1 MCFFQDKPVREPSF
15 HKPVRTEKAPAQPA
29 PIKLSPAQPAP
40 VEPPPAQP
48 APVEPSPAQPVGW
61 SAVGLPDEMEMS
73 MEEDD
78 LFRDLPMPEVMFS

>member
-29 PIKLSPAQPAP
+29 PIKLS
-40 VEPPPAQP
+40 PAQP